1 MHHSCQSDVIQQSIM
16 TSFVRKRSNVLGK
29 LFESVIYKL
38 PVTSHWKTYSKASP
52 NRDIVR
58 FTRVVQNIE
67 VHSAFWTGRGAVCAR
82 IEI

>member
-1 MHHSCQSDVIQQSIM
+1 M
-16 TSFVRKRSNVLGK
+16 FW

-58 FTRVVQNIE
+58 FTRVVQSIE
-67 VHSAFWTGRGAVCAR
+67 VHSALDLRFDDCQEHDMFLFYHFYLKVCS
-82 IEI
+82 